1 MEFVLEFDLGAFP
14 FDGVMDCSEEE
25 LLVDGSWDEAIL
37 GSVFDEFAGG
47 GDVGWVAED
56 EESGLGSG
64 GGNLEEGNEGGGIGE
79 TEVEENEIGGLG

>member
-1 MEFVLEFDLGAFP
+1 MEFDLGAFS
-14 FDGVMDCSEEE
+14 FDGVMDCPEEE
-25 LLVDGSWDEAIL
+25 MLVDGSSDEAIL

-64 GGNLEEGNEGGGIGE
+64 GGNLEESNEGGGIGE
-79 TEVEENEIGGLG
+79 TEVEENEIGVTG